1 MIKIGKGIIK
11 EAENMEVDL
20 REYLTKLVKDWQK
33 KRPPK
38 EKLSQVCRLLSDEL
52 PFWVK
57 EKDDPKQI
65 AKLIEDGLDD
75 LGELEEA
82 QNYIERMA
90 PEEKE
95 EMDLRSFL
103 IKFQP
108 SNREVDS
115 QLLIRVIYHDNKY
128 GEIESFK
135 LDKLIALGKIK
146 KFLRSGRWVTIGVD
160 PIRGMGGTYNGHERR
175 KPFVIK
181 FS

>member
-38 EKLSQVCRLLSDEL
+38 EKLSQVCGLLSDEV

-82 QNYIERMA
+82 QNYIERMS

-146 KFLRSGRWVTIGVD
+146 KFLRPGGWVTIGVD
-160 PIRGMGGTYNGHERR
+160 PIRGMGGTYNGPERR